1 MTIGIDIGNYS
12 TKLSNLV
19 NGKINIILNKSSQR
33 SSKTLMSFKDIR
45 YFGDDAYSLQVNNYK
60 NTVSDFMITILNN
73 NYNKLYLFPNLS
85 NPNLSNPNYTLILN
99 GTTYDLSPEYLL
111 AMYLTN
117 INNNLKENNISTDY
131 VTLAVPNNFNLYQ
144 NNILLECFKNS
155 GWKNPHI
162 INKSIALGLEYTFYR
177 SGKEL
182 GEESE
187 PVLFID
193 FGETSTEL
201 SLIECKSW
209 EIVTKG
215 SETIDSIS
223 GSSIKQILYE
233 ECKKEYKTKFKS
245 DVIDG
250 SKQSIKIYKE
260 LNKIIK
266 DLSINKNSKFIAENI
281 NEDQDLIFNLSQTLI
296 ENYLENNITNLDKS
310 IKTLLTTANIKLKD
324 IKSIEILGGISRV
337 PFINTW
343 LQEKFKTKIKHTMDA
358 EDSIAKGCCL
368 YSSIISPKIQ
378 MKKFSIFKSIFNNI
392 TLSCNKKSFTLFKKG
407 DKIPKSKK
415 ISINTKKNIHLEV
428 TNGESKL
435 KFLIKVDKKI
445 ESMTEVFVVFD
456 VNIDNTI
463 IISSAY
469 YKKKIVI
476 KEPAP
481 SLTST
486 ISDIKEKGVEQKPDG
501 KGKEKEAEQ
510 KSDGKEKEKEDK
522 ESSKKETEPTS
533 NKKETIEN
541 KPTEK
546 IIYQRY
552 NLTIEDL
559 NKSNILKDHFK
570 QYLKLE
576 EKFTK
581 NETKIKHRESL
592 INNLET
598 SVYEFREALDSNKYI
613 MFISPDILSK
623 CEEALVKDLDIFND
637 YLVDELDTTILEEK
651 YKFYKNIK
659 IAYKKNKDLEKDNN
673 EFIDSI
679 IKKLDY
685 YIHYFDREEKLLDE
699 YKISIEDNKS
709 KLLKFINDTKE
720 ENNIILNKKPY
731 ERIYTKQ
738 DKKNSDMDLLI
749 KESKKIIDD
758 YNKKKEDIKEL
769 DEENNK
775 KDAEK
780 ELQEKGVNEENQKMS
795 EDEKE

>member
-1 MTIGIDIGNYS
+1 MTIGIDLGNHS
-12 TKLSNLV
+12 TKLSNLT

-45 YFGDDAYSLQVNNYK
+45 YFGDDAYSQQVNNYK

-73 NYNKLYLFPNLS
+73 NCSRLYLYPNLS
-85 NPNLSNPNYTLILN
+85 NTKNLNYTLILN
-99 GTTYDLSPEYLL
+99 GTAYHLSPEYLL

-131 VTLAVPNNFNLYQ
+131 VTLAVSNNFNLYQ
-144 NNILLECFKNS
+144 NNILLECLKNS

-187 PVLFID
+187 HVLFID

-201 SLIECKSW
+201 SLVECKSW

-233 ECKKEYKTKFKS
+233 ECKKEYKTTFKS

-281 NEDQDLIFNLSQTLI
+281 NEDQDLIFNISQTLI
-296 ENYLENNITNLDKS
+296 ENYLEDNITNLDKS
-310 IKTLLTTANIKLKD
+310 IKVLLKESNIKLKD

-343 LQEKFKTKIKHTMDA
+343 LQKKFKTKIKHTMDA
-358 EDSIAKGCCL
+358 EDSISKGCCL

-378 MKKFSIFKSIFNNI
+378 MKKFSIFKTIFNNI

-415 ISINTKKNIHLEV
+415 ISINTKKDIHLEV

-435 KFLIKVDKKI
+435 KFLIKVDKKL
-445 ESMTEVFVVFD
+445 ESITEVFVVFD
-456 VNIDNTI
+456 VDIDNTI
-463 IISSAY
+463 VISSAY
-469 YKKKIVI
+469 YKKKKII
-476 KEPAP
+476 KEPVP
-481 SLTST
+481 SSTSR
-486 ISDIKEKGVEQKPDG
+486 ISDIT
-501 KGKEKEAEQ
+501 EKEADQ
-510 KSDGKEKEKEDK
+510 KSDGKESSTNLKTSGKK
-522 ESSKKETEPTS
+522 NIESSKTQDGEFNKTKKEDIEP
-533 NKKETIEN
+533 NKKEKAESTS

-559 NKSNILKDHFK
+559 NKSDILKDHFK
-570 QYLKLE
+570 EYLMLE
-576 EKFTK
+576 EKFSK
-581 NETKIKHRESL
+581 NETKIRHRETL

-598 SVYEFREALDSNKYI
+598 SVYEFREALDSKKYV
-613 MFISPDILSK
+613 MFISPVILSK
-623 CEEALVKDLDIFND
+623 CEEVLVKDMSIFND
-637 YLVDELDTTILEEK
+637 YLVDEFDTIILEEK
-651 YKFYKNIK
+651 YKFYRNTK
-659 IAYKKNKDLEKDNN
+659 ITCKKNMDLEKDNN
-673 EFIDSI
+673 AFIHSI

-685 YIHYFDREEKLLDE
+685 YINYKEDLLDE

-709 KLLKFINDTKE
+709 KLLKFIDDTKQ
-720 ENNIILNKKPY
+720 ENNTILIKKPY
-731 ERIYTKQ
+731 ERIYINQ
-738 DKKNSDMDLLI
+738 DKINSDMDLLI
-749 KESKKIIDD
+749 KESKKIIEDH
-758 YNKKKEDIKEL
+758 NKKKEDIKKL
-769 DEENNK
+769 DEENR
-775 KDAEK
+775 EK
-780 ELQEKGVNEENQKMS
+780 EPEKLNEDNRKKENDDK
-795 EDEKE
+795 

>member
-73 NYNKLYLFPNLS
+73 NYDKLYLYPNLS
-85 NPNLSNPNYTLILN
+85 NPNLSNPNYTLIFN
-99 GTTYDLSPEYLL
+99 DTTYHLSPEYLL
-111 AMYLTN
+111 AMYLNN

-144 NNILLECFKNS
+144 NNIMLECLKNS

-201 SLIECKSW
+201 SLVECKSW
-209 EIVTKG
+209 EIVTKNT
-215 SETIDSIS
+215 ETIDSIS

-245 DVIDG
+245 YVIDG

-266 DLSINKNSKFIAENI
+266 DLSINKNSKFIVENI

-310 IKTLLTTANIKLKD
+310 IKTLLTTSNIKLKD
-324 IKSIEILGGISRV
+324 IKSIEILGGISRI

-343 LQEKFKTKIKHTMDA
+343 LHKKFNIKIKHTMDA

-378 MKKFSIFKSIFNNI
+378 MKKFSIFKSISNNI
-392 TLSCNKKSFTLFKKG
+392 TLNCNKKSFTLFKKN

-415 ISINTKKNIHLEV
+415 ISINTKNDIHLEV
-428 TNGESKL
+428 TNDESKL
-435 KFLIKVDKKI
+435 KFLIKVDKL
-445 ESMTEVFVVFD
+445 ESVTEVFIVFD
-456 VNIDNTI
+456 VDIDNTI
-463 IISSAY
+463 VISSAY

-476 KEPAP
+476 KEPP
-481 SLTST
+481 ST
-486 ISDIKEKGVEQKPDG
+486 ISGIKEKKMEQTP
-501 KGKEKEAEQ
+501 
-510 KSDGKEKEKEDK
+510 DGKEKEKEDVK
-522 ESSKKETEPTS
+522 SSKTKDIESNKTKEKETEP
-533 NKKETIEN
+533 IPN

-552 NLTIEDL
+552 NLKIEDL
-559 NKSNILKDHFK
+559 NKSDILKDHFK
-570 QYLKLE
+570 EYLLLE
-576 EKFTK
+576 NKFTK
-581 NETKIKHRESL
+581 NENKIKHRETL
-592 INNLET
+592 INNLEA
-598 SVYEFREALDSNKYI
+598 SIYEVREALDNNKYI

-651 YKFYKNIK
+651 YKFYMNIKSACKKNI
-659 IAYKKNKDLEKDNN
+659 DLEKDNN
-673 EFIDSI
+673 EYIHSI

-685 YIHYFDREEKLLDE
+685 YIIYFDKEEELLDE

-709 KLLKFINDTKE
+709 KLLKFIDNTKQ
-720 ENNIILNKKPY
+720 ENNTILSKKPY
-731 ERIYTKQ
+731 ERIYIKQ
-738 DKKNSDMDLLI
+738 AKINSEVDLLI
-749 KESKKIIDD
+749 KDSKKIIED
-758 YNKKKEDIKEL
+758 YNKKKEDIKKL
-769 DEENNK
+769 DEENK
-775 KDAEK
+775 KDVEK
-780 ELQEKGVNEENQKMS
+780 EVQEKGGLTEENKNNLT
-795 EDEKE
+795 